1 MPSNTTAALRDMQH
15 NIDMATQFV
24 AGMDYEAFRDDAR
37 TAYAVNPVP
46 GNHIGGV
53 PPSAG

>member
-1 MPSNTTAALRDMQH
+1 MQH